1 MLLDTHLVIV
11 QHERGEGR
19 RAAAAV
25 SSVTLGPGHSN
36 IRINGLTE
44 LSHLEACPTQP
55 LKFRR
60 LYEEHP
66 SNNTKELQGALTLT
80 RRSVSLGPPIPPS
93 NPPLVSSSSSNCLP
107 LTKTRVCLLSWLS
120 SLKSGWREEE
130 KL

>member
-1 MLLDTHLVIV
+1 MSVA
-11 QHERGEGR
+11 RGEGR

-44 LSHLEACPTQP
+44 LSHLKACPNQP

-80 RRSVSLGPPIPPS
+80 RRSVSLGPPIPPPTLLLYPP
-93 NPPLVSSSSSNCLP
+93 PPLIACL
-107 LTKTRVCLLSWLS
+107 
-120 SLKSGWREEE
+120 
-130 KL
+130 